1 MRDPR
6 SASLAQVLVRH
17 SCRVEPGENVMIESF
32 DAPSLFLRDL
42 VREVAAAGG
51 RPLLQLRSHAL
62 MRDLLR
68 GSSEAQMQLQGEIDA
83 FAMAKMQCY
92 IGVRANTNISEWS
105 DLPPEMVKLYQEH
118 WWTPVHREIRV
129 PKTKWVILR
138 WPNDSMAQLAGM
150 STEAFEDFY
159 FRVCTLDY
167 GRMSEAMKPLERL
180 LASTDRVRLVAPGT
194 DLRFSVKG
202 IPAIGCDG
210 RTNIP
215 DGEVFT
221 APVKDSIEGT
231 IAFNT
236 PTIYQGISQD
246 RVTLRF
252 EQGKIASAE
261 GTDQKGL
268 LSILDSDPGARY
280 MGEFALGFNPHVTR
294 PMRDILFDE
303 KIAGSIHMAIGN
315 SYEDAFNGNKSGVH
329 WDLVLRM
336 NPEDGGGQVYFDDV
350 LIRENGRFLLPEL
363 AGLNPENLG

>member
-6 SASLAQVLVRH
+6 SAALATSLVHH
-17 SCRVEPGENVMIESF
+17 SCRVKSGDNVMIESF
-32 DAPSLFLRDL
+32 DAPAAFLRDL

-51 RPLLQLRSHAL
+51 RPLLQLRSHSL
-62 MRDLLR
+62 MRDLLMNA
-68 GSSEAQMQLQGEIDA
+68 SVEQMQMQAELDA
-83 FAMAKMQCY
+83 FAMTRMQAY

-105 DLPPEMVKLYQEH
+105 DLPPERMRLYQEH

-129 PKTKWVILR
+129 PKTRWVILR

-159 FRVCTLDY
+159 FRVCNVDY

-180 LASTDRVRLVAPGT
+180 MSRTDRVRLLAPGT
-194 DLRFSVKG
+194 DLRFSIKG

-221 APVKDSIEGT
+221 APVRDSLEGE
-231 IAFNT
+231 IRFNT
-236 PTIYQGISQD
+236 PTIYQGVSQD
-246 RVTLRF
+246 HVTLRF
-252 EQGKIASAE
+252 EQGRIVEAQ

-268 LSILDSDPGARY
+268 LGILDSDPGARY
-280 MGEFALGFNPHVTR
+280 LGEFAIGFNPHVNR

-315 SYEDAFNGNKSGVH
+315 SYEEAFNGNKSGVH

-336 NPEDGGGQVYFDDV
+336 RPEEGGGEVYFDDV
-350 LIRENGRFLLPEL
+350 LIRKDGRFVVPEL
-363 AGLNPENLG
+363 EGLNPEHLA